1 MRAARAKKDV
11 LFQIHRIVF
20 FLDLSAEVNK
30 QCRQFDEVKKSCKL
44 RDWCTDSSFQCASE

>member
-30 QCRQFDEVKKSCKL
+30 QCRQFDEVKKSCEL